1 MLLQSGANSDANNHA
16 GTDESVSMCRY
27 NLYGDV
33 CSRAAIEL
41 RKPEVADFFAK
52 LIQRFSPK
60 SYPQALAEAKIT
72 QRFLENFS
80 GDSVGLCFLQT
91 PEASFSTTYKVI
103 ALSKCTFVITTKS
116 TCQMLREH
124 VCSVAGVQLCVFL
137 PLSPCFSLHVQQWV
151 FGQLRHH

>member
-1 MLLQSGANSDANNHA
+1 MLLHSCANSDANHA
-16 GTDESVSMCRY
+16 GTDKSVSICRY
-27 NLYGDV
+27 NLYGDI

-80 GDSVGLCFLQT
+80 GDSVGLCFFANSRSLNTNTQ
-91 PEASFSTTYKVI
+91 YMQ
-103 ALSKCTFVITTKS
+103 CY
-116 TCQMLREH
+116 
-124 VCSVAGVQLCVFL
+124 CSVYMHLCNQQMYCCQPQSMLLLPDLDACMIPVCIQVNVPDAAGACL
-137 PLSPCFSLHVQQWV
+137 
-151 FGQLRHH
+151 

>member
-1 MLLQSGANSDANNHA
+1 
-16 GTDESVSMCRY
+16 MCRY

-80 GDSVGLCFLQT
+80 GDSVRLCILQT
-91 PEASFSTTYKVI
+91 LEAS
-103 ALSKCTFVITTKS
+103 
-116 TCQMLREH
+116 
-124 VCSVAGVQLCVFL
+124 
-137 PLSPCFSLHVQQWV
+137 
-151 FGQLRHH
+151 

>member
-1 MLLQSGANSDANNHA
+1 VLLHSCANSDANHA
-16 GTDESVSMCRY
+16 GTDKSVSICRY
-27 NLYGDV
+27 NLYGDI

-80 GDSVGLCFLQT
+80 GDSVGLCFFANSRSLIVY
-91 PEASFSTTYKVI
+91 SMRCS
-103 ALSKCTFVITTKS
+103 CTV
-116 TCQMLREH
+116 
-124 VCSVAGVQLCVFL
+124 
-137 PLSPCFSLHVQQWV
+137 
-151 FGQLRHH
+151 

>member
-1 MLLQSGANSDANNHA
+1 MLLHSCTNSNANHT
-16 GTDESVSMCRY
+16 GTDKSVPTCRY

-80 GDSVGLCFLQT
+80 GDSVGLCFVQT
-91 PEASFSTTYKVI
+91 LEASISTT
-103 ALSKCTFVITTKS
+103 
-116 TCQMLREH
+116 
-124 VCSVAGVQLCVFL
+124 CSVALNKPVWRELTCVA
-137 PLSPCFSLHVQQWV
+137 
-151 FGQLRHH
+151 RT